1 MPAAKRRPAAKA
13 ASRSGSKSETA
24 LARAPSRPAP
34 EPAVATVPSLPPP
47 LDKTQRALLA
57 EALRRAEETRNVVE
71 DALLDFGRWLL
82 VQVFHDDARAAL
94 DDKRSNPVWRVL
106 LERAGGPTLRLD
118 KRFLYVS
125 LAIAAHDKRI
135 QDDAW
140 RLLEP
145 GRKELLLP
153 LHDEAAMREG
163 AQHVV
168 RMKLSQRATRAYVRG
183 RLAAKGAPA
192 TVRVTA
198 SGFRAQVLKFRGR
211 VGAPGYQEKLER
223 TLRGMPNKERAA
235 MQKELEAMRAWAT
248 GLIGVIRQG

>member
-1 MPAAKRRPAAKA
+1 MSAAKRRPAAKA
-13 ASRSGSKSETA
+13 AQKTTTAA
-24 LARAPSRPAP
+24 LARAPKPPLAA
-34 EPAVATVPSLPPP
+34 EPIAEPP
-47 LDKTQRALLA
+47 LDKPQRALLA

-82 VQVFHDDARAAL
+82 VEVFHDDAKAAL

-106 LERAGGPTLRLD
+106 LQRAGGPTLRLGQ
-118 KRFLYVS
+118 RFLYVS

-153 LHDEAAMREG
+153 LGDEAAMREG

-168 RMKLSQRATRAYVRG
+168 RMKLSQRATRAYVRAQ
-183 RLAAKGAPA
+183 LAAKGAPA

-198 SGFRAQVLKFRGR
+198 PGFKAQVTKFRAR
-211 VGAPGYQEKLER
+211 VGAPGYQEKLEQ

-248 GLIGVIRQG
+248 GLIGVIRRG